1 MRVID
6 HEIKLKPSKLFT
18 DLTPQIEQWLASDM
32 GGIDV
37 SDMEELTGILHI
49 QSMHT
54 TACVRVL
61 EHEPF
66 LEMDTR
72 DMLNN
77 YINPRY
83 NHDGYLYKHNDIE
96 LRDVDCPCERKNAH
110 SHLQSLF
117 FGSGETMLVTDG
129 KLDKGVWQSIMF
141 IDLDREPVRSRKVKL
156 RLLV

>member
-6 HEIKLKPSKLFT
+6 HEIKLKPSKVFT
-18 DLTPQIEQWLASDM
+18 DLTPYIEAWLEQQEQGARSGM
-32 GGIDV
+32 
-37 SDMEELTGILHI
+37 LFI

-54 TACVRVL
+54 TGCVRLL

-72 DMLNN
+72 DALLRLF
-77 YINPRY
+77 P
-83 NHDGYLYKHNDIE
+83 DGDYKHDDIE
-96 LRDVDCPCERKNAH
+96 LRDVDCPCERKNGNAH
-110 SHLQSLF
+110 LRSLLF
-117 FGSGETMLVTDG
+117 NSGEQVMVTEG

-141 IDLDREPVRSRKVKL
+141 IDLDREPVRSRRVKL